1 MLKKLLF
8 AVSCACVLV
17 NLSHVSVGAL
27 TLSSLTLDAQNAEGR
42 TRNAPGGIFSTNLAD
57 PNPQIGVMSE
67 DGVFLND
74 PWNAIE
80 LGEIAIDLKPGLNTF
95 KLFAST
101 HYSGQWNPFYGLTM
115 FFDHVASP
123 PQIAVYNE
131 NGGSGD
137 FLVQEKDTPII
148 GCARGGLFF
157 DKAPGLSRYVA
168 EDGSSVAVTA
178 FTVDHHMS
186 STQDLVSW
194 GHIRPDGYA
203 DIVAEITLDYT
214 PVPEPGTLLLVGA
227 GLVGL
232 VSLRR
237 KQ

>member
-1 MLKKLLF
+1 MKKLLC
-8 AVSCACVLV
+8 AVSCAVV
-17 NLSHVSVGAL
+17 VVSVLNVPVSAL
-27 TLSSLTLDAQNAEGR
+27 TLSSLTLDAQNANGR

-67 DGVFLND
+67 AGVFLND

-95 KLFAST
+95 KLFVGT
-101 HYSGQWNPFYGLTM
+101 HYSGQGNPFYGLTL
-115 FFDHVASP
+115 FFEHVASP

-137 FLVQEKDTPII
+137 FLVQEKDTQII

-157 DKAPGLSRYVA
+157 DKAPGLSSYVA
-168 EDGSSVAVTA
+168 VDGSSVAVTA
-178 FTVDHHMS
+178 FTVDHHIS

-194 GHIRPDGYA
+194 GHIRPDSYA
-203 DIVAEITLDYT
+203 DIVAEVTLDYA
-214 PVPEPGTLLLVGA
+214 PVPEPGTLLLLGA

-232 VSLRR
+232 VRLRR
-237 KQ
+237 KK